1 LLQESKCPADEDE
14 DEDEN
19 EDEDEDE
26 ESKQF
31 VSVNTIYLSLRMY
44 SYVVLNT
51 YQHFRPSVSGAS
63 ILVPGN
69 LGVS

>member
-44 SYVVLNT
+44 
-51 YQHFRPSVSGAS
+51 
-63 ILVPGN
+63 
-69 LGVS
+69 

>member
-26 ESKQF
+26 DEESKQF

-44 SYVVLNT
+44 
-51 YQHFRPSVSGAS
+51 
-63 ILVPGN
+63 
-69 LGVS
+69 